1 MTGFYTSGKELNGK
15 KVNSNKSNQE
25 IQEITD
31 MFPYMVRILNDGGL
45 LSVLNCLVYLIMT
58 FRGKRKM
65 IHCFRLL
72 VLIINLGNAV
82 RSKKKIQKSLII
94 FNLDNPSWW
103 GFYEASCNCNG
114 HQFWFNFTMKLNT
127 RSKCCIPN

>member
-1 MTGFYTSGKELNGK
+1 MTGFYTSGKELNGE

-58 FRGKRKM
+58 FRGKSKM

-82 RSKKKIQKSLII
+82 RSKKKYKS
-94 FNLDNPSWW
+94 
-103 GFYEASCNCNG
+103 
-114 HQFWFNFTMKLNT
+114 H
-127 RSKCCIPN
+127 